1 MTKWKTKNHH
11 RKEHGSKSKQRENP
25 QNIPLFENV
34 YEGMENADDKQND
47 YENENQNSTLDNI
60 LETSPEDVREEIQER
75 AKNFGKKWEDAAVD
89 FQTNNPIVALE
100 SQLGDTLD
108 NLGNFQDFDVSSMAQ
123 TFDIGNLTNAGT
135 AAQNVADSFRVDKRG
150 IEKTMNEVTSSMKTL
165 SIVFSNVFRLL
176 GEKIRELKIRIQ
188 LIILYMDNY
197 VKLII
202 RRMAN
207 ALTQNSATQKEI
219 DIFQQQTQKFIT
231 TMLVWYFVY
240 NWYYIVFFL
249 QDEDDIRYTFDGDK
263 IKGYNTFLYGAFGPA
278 CRVVESFNWTILQGA
293 KLKNYLPNAV
303 IMLILFFVFFTLV
316 NSNFQGSL
324 LTDFFNA
331 MRGQYSFSILSL
343 ISTLIVFRYSIGWFF
358 GSVENG
364 DLQMHSMVA
373 KQQSIFAICFFLVL
387 FIVTFMCYMI
397 WTIAVNIPL
406 AMFFITSYLVLY
418 SFFGVFFYEGLGSFS
433 IITGIS
439 NSIDQL
445 EPDLRADSCK
455 YNLHAPLFSSLWFKD
470 MAKYLIEK
478 AKTTVNFL
486 TLSMFEILLL
496 LMLLGGIG
504 LYRKEWTASMVGK
517 VSKGFMEP
525 GSMGETFKQLFFWLI
540 IINVLLIVLLCMF
553 LYKKWNAFMNIGKN
567 EDTVV
572 VRSQEINL
580 PSSSSNAVQHQQGEE
595 QNRDED
601 KQGEMNEDKE
611 EEKEEQEGKD
621 EEKEEERDEQGEMNE
636 DKEEEEE
643 EKEEEKEK

>member
-1 MTKWKTKNHH
+1 MTKWKSKKHMH
-11 RKEHGSKSKQRENP
+11 RKEATTTTKSTKMENP

-34 YEGMENADDKQND
+34 YEGMQN
-47 YENENQNSTLDNI
+47 ENENENENEKEETPDQENQGNLLDNI
-60 LETSPEDVREEIQER
+60 LETSPEEMRKEIQES
-75 AKNFGKKWEDAAVD
+75 AKNFGKKWQDAASD
-89 FQTNNPIVALE
+89 FETNNPIVALE
-100 SQLGDTLD
+100 AQLGDTLD
-108 NLGNFQDFDVSSMAQ
+108 NLGNFQDFDVSSLAQ
-123 TFDIGNLTNAGT
+123 SFDTGNLTNAGT
-135 AAQNVADSFRVDKRG
+135 AAQNIADSFRIDKGG
-150 IEKTMNEVTSSMKTL
+150 IEKTMNEITSSMKTL
-165 SIVFSNVFRLL
+165 SIVFGNVFRLL

-249 QDEDDIRYTFDGDK
+249 QEEDDIRYTFDGDK

-293 KLKNYLPNAV
+293 KLKQYLPNAV
-303 IMLILFFVFFTLV
+303 IMLLLFFVFFTLV

-324 LTDFFNA
+324 LNDFFNA

-343 ISTLIVFRYSIGWFF
+343 ISTMIVFRYSIGWFF

-364 DLQMHSMVA
+364 DLQMHAMVA

-387 FIVTFMCYMI
+387 FIVSFLCYML
-397 WTIAVNIPL
+397 WTVAVNIPL
-406 AMFFITSYLVLY
+406 AMFFITTYLVVY

-433 IITGIS
+433 IMTGIS

-445 EPDLRADSCK
+445 EPDLRSDSCK
-455 YNLHAPLFSSLWFKD
+455 YNLNAPLFSKLWFQD
-470 MAKYLIEK
+470 MATYFIEK
-478 AKTTVNFL
+478 AKTVVNFL

-504 LYRKEWTASMVGK
+504 LYRKEWAASMAGK

-540 IINVLLIVLLCMF
+540 VINVLLIVLLIMF
-553 LYKKWNAFMNIGKN
+553 LHKKWKAMMEGGHSLEGGDSPLTPLQEEVGISSLDEGGKGGVSPL
-567 EDTVV
+567 EEG
-572 VRSQEINL
+572 QEGSIL
-580 PSSSSNAVQHQQGEE
+580 LEE
-595 QNRDED
+595 
-601 KQGEMNEDKE
+601 GGVSPLE
-611 EEKEEQEGKD
+611 EEGA
-621 EEKEEERDEQGEMNE
+621 RGEFPPRR
-636 DKEEEEE
+636 
-643 EKEEEKEK
+643 

>member
-1 MTKWKTKNHH
+1 MTRWKSKKNYH
-11 RKEHGSKSKQRENP
+11 RKGRGSHSSQIENP
-25 QNIPLFENV
+25 QQIPLFENV
-34 YEGMENADDKQND
+34 YEGMQND
-47 YENENQNSTLDNI
+47 EDGEETQNNTLDNI
-60 LETSPEDVREEIQER
+60 LETSPEDIRKEIQEG
-75 AKNFGKKWEDAAVD
+75 AKNFGKKWEDAASD

-108 NLGNFQDFDVSSMAQ
+108 NLGSFQDFDVSSLAQ
-123 TFDIGNLTNAGT
+123 TFDTGSLTNAGT
-135 AAQNVADSFRVDKRG
+135 AAQNMADSFRIDKGG
-150 IEKTMNEVTSSMKTL
+150 IEKAMNEITGSMKTL
-165 SIVFSNVFRLL
+165 SIVFGNVFRLL

-197 VKLII
+197 VQLII

-231 TMLVWYFVY
+231 TMMVWYFVY

-249 QDEDDIRYTFDGDK
+249 QEEDDIRYTFDGDK

-293 KLKNYLPNAV
+293 KLKQYLPNAV

-343 ISTLIVFRYSIGWFF
+343 ISTMIVFRYSIGWFF

-364 DLQMHSMVA
+364 DLQMHAMVA

-387 FIVTFMCYMI
+387 FIVSFMCYML

-406 AMFFITSYLVLY
+406 AMFFITSYLVIY

-433 IITGIS
+433 IMTGIS
-439 NSIDQL
+439 NAIDQL
-445 EPDLRADSCK
+445 EPDLRPDSCK
-455 YNLHAPLFSSLWFKD
+455 YNLHAPLFSKLWFED
-470 MAKYLIEK
+470 MVSYLMEK
-478 AKTTVNFL
+478 GKTAVNFL
-486 TLSMFEILLL
+486 TLSMFEILIL
-496 LMLLGGIG
+496 LMLVGGIG
-504 LYRKEWTASMVGK
+504 LYRKEWAASTVGK

-540 IINVLLIVLLCMF
+540 VINVLLIVLVCMF
-553 LYKKWNAFMNIGKN
+553 LHKKWKSMGGVSL
-567 EDTVV
+567 EGGYSPLTPL
-572 VRSQEINL
+572 QEEGGVSPLTPLEGNVNTPLQEGNVNNPLEEGGQGGISP
-580 PSSSSNAVQHQQGEE
+580 PSS
-595 QNRDED
+595 
-601 KQGEMNEDKE
+601 K
-611 EEKEEQEGKD
+611 
-621 EEKEEERDEQGEMNE
+621 
-636 DKEEEEE
+636 
-643 EKEEEKEK
+643 